1 MRWHEDSKITRHIM
15 DIEKGKTFKYLR
27 DKREVPQE
35 VKDQLKEFN
44 RIKKSI
50 LDALQESD
58 LTIDQLTQKLNMPK
72 PDVVYYLMSL
82 IKYGFVQTGEVD
94 DMDEYFTYKLKK

>member
-1 MRWHEDSKITRHIM
+1 ME
-15 DIEKGKTFKYLR
+15 IEKGKTFKYLR
-27 DKREVPQE
+27 EKREVPQE

-44 RIKKSI
+44 RIKKAM
-50 LDALQESD
+50 LDALKESD

-72 PDVVYYLMSL
+72 SEVVYYLMSL
-82 IKYGFVQTGEVD
+82 IKYGFVQTGVVD

>member
-1 MRWHEDSKITRHIM
+1 ME
-15 DIEKGKTFKYLR
+15 IEKGMTYKYLR

-44 RIKKSI
+44 RIKKAM
-50 LDALQESD
+50 LDALKEGDQ
-58 LTIDQLTQKLNMPK
+58 TIDQLTQKLNMPK
-72 PDVVYYLMSL
+72 PDVVFYLMSL

-94 DMDEYFTYKLKK
+94 DMDEYFTYKLKQ

>member
-1 MRWHEDSKITRHIM
+1 ME
-15 DIEKGKTFKYLR
+15 IEKGKTFKYLR
-27 DKREVPQE
+27 DKREVPQQ

-44 RIKKSI
+44 RIKKAM
-50 LDALQESD
+50 LDALKESD
-58 LTIDQLTQKLNMPK
+58 LTIDQLTQNLNMPK
-72 PDVVYYLMSL
+72 SEVVYYLMSL

>member
-1 MRWHEDSKITRHIM
+1 ME
-15 DIEKGKTFKYLR
+15 IEKGKTFKYLR

-35 VKDQLKEFN
+35 VKDQLKKFN
-44 RIKKSI
+44 GIKKAM
-50 LDALQESD
+50 LDALKVSD

-72 PDVVYYLMSL
+72 PEVVYHLMSL
-82 IKYGFVQTGEVD
+82 IKYGYVQTGEVD

>member
-1 MRWHEDSKITRHIM
+1 ME
-15 DIEKGKTFKYLR
+15 IEKGKTFKYLR

-35 VKDQLKEFN
+35 VKDRLKEFN
-44 RIKKSI
+44 RIKKAM
-50 LDALQESD
+50 LDALKESD
-58 LTIDQLTQKLNMPK
+58 LTIDQLTQQLNMPK
-72 PDVVYYLMSL
+72 PEVVYYLMSL

>member
-1 MRWHEDSKITRHIM
+1 ME
-15 DIEKGKTFKYLR
+15 IEKGKTFKYLR
-27 DKREVPQE
+27 EKREVPQT
-35 VKDQLKEFN
+35 VKDQLKDFN
-44 RIKKSI
+44 RIKKAI
-50 LDALQESD
+50 LDALKLDD

-82 IKYGFVQTGEVD
+82 VKYGLVQTGEVD

>member
-1 MRWHEDSKITRHIM
+1 ME
-15 DIEKGKTFKYLR
+15 IEKGKTYKYLR

-35 VKDQLKEFN
+35 LKDKLKEFN
-44 RIKKSI
+44 RIKKGM
-50 LDALQESD
+50 LDALKEAD
-58 LTIDQLTQKLNMPK
+58 LTIDQLSQKLNKPK
-72 PDVVYYLMSL
+72 PEVVYYLMSL

>member
-1 MRWHEDSKITRHIM
+1 ME
-15 DIEKGKTFKYLR
+15 IEKGKTFKYLR
-27 DKREVPQE
+27 DKREVPQQ

-44 RIKKSI
+44 RIKKAI
-50 LDALQESD
+50 LDALKESD
-58 LTIDQLTQKLNMPK
+58 LTIDQLTQKLDMPK
-72 PDVVYYLMSL
+72 SDVVYYLMSL

>member
-1 MRWHEDSKITRHIM
+1 ME
-15 DIEKGKTFKYLR
+15 IEKGKTFKYLR

-44 RIKKSI
+44 RIKKAM
-50 LDALQESD
+50 LDALKESD
-58 LTIDQLTQKLNMPK
+58 LTIDQLTQQLNMAK
-72 PDVVYYLMSL
+72 PEVVFYLMSL